1 LRRRANGIS
10 ELLSSDTSREAPA
23 TRLESPGYVREGVGC
38 LAEGGGDGSDELGFL
53 FGEDGAQV
61 EDEVIVRDA
70 GDDTDGGVA
79 AEALLKLRG

>member
-1 LRRRANGIS
+1 MALASYFLQTQVERRPPPG
-10 ELLSSDTSREAPA
+10 LSHLA
-23 TRLESPGYVREGVGC
+23 YVREGVGC